1 MCFLPRKKKA
11 ALAAADA
18 NGETP
23 LNDIAELDAF
33 ASDETAMPV
42 ESTAAPDDAS
52 GETDAPSETETPDEK
67 IETSDEKAERD
78 EPAAPESKKRKTKN
92 NK

>member
-23 LNDIAELDAF
+23 LNDIAELDAL

-52 GETDAPSETETPDEK
+52 GETDAPSETGTPDEK
-67 IETSDEKAERD
+67 TESD